1 MKAINATTIGN
12 LIGYKIGG
20 SFEDYS
26 DNGDIGF
33 EILFP
38 HVYASYEEAQ
48 YNNKRGA
55 CPVVKCNLPEIQLT
69 DMISVHDLK
78 DYGDCDEEIMA

>member
-33 EILFP
+33 EILKT
-38 HVYASYEEAQ
+38 ARCGQ
-48 YNNKRGA
+48 
-55 CPVVKCNLPEIQLT
+55 CNT
-69 DMISVHDLK
+69 
-78 DYGDCDEEIMA
+78 